1 MAQVRGSATLCLSSF
16 CSGNHWCSTSS
27 MRIQGTHSPS
37 GNTEAQLPAVARL
50 EDMGVGA
57 LTLHGI
63 LHVLGKQIPHH
74 FSTDFTH
81 IQFLGKPGKSLNYE
95 SMKV

>member
-1 MAQVRGSATLCLSSF
+1 
-16 CSGNHWCSTSS
+16 
-27 MRIQGTHSPS
+27 MRIQGIHSLS

-95 SMKV
+95 SMKIWKNENLADRSQIAQATLAFLAKG

>member
-1 MAQVRGSATLCLSSF
+1 
-16 CSGNHWCSTSS
+16 

-37 GNTEAQLPAVARL
+37 GNTEAQLPAV

-81 IQFLGKPGKSLNYE
+81 IQFLGEPGKSLKYE
-95 SMKV
+95 SMKVWKYENLADRSQTA